1 MSQNGGSGV
10 GAPDYNDIFERLVSS
25 DEDGQINALEG
36 FVAYGF
42 YKVAKRE
49 WAMKIRETES
59 RGPNPEELKA
69 YIATWTDSRID
80 GLFDSAQETLAS
92 YAAEVIED
100 ETPAIKDAAL
110 QEKVAGALEE
120 FRKGSKI
127 TAGSAFLSFVMSM
140 LGAACWTVF
149 LFIIFLCFQAAGVD
163 IVNIAGSASKH
174 AG

>member
-1 MSQNGGSGV
+1 MSQNEGDGV
-10 GAPDYNDIFERLVSS
+10 GAPDYNDIFERLVET
-25 DEDGQINALEG
+25 DEDGEINALEG

-49 WAMKIRETES
+49 WAMQIRKTAN
-59 RGPNPEELKA
+59 RGPTPEELKA
-69 YIATWTDSRID
+69 YIATWTESRIS

-100 ETPAIKDAAL
+100 ETPAIKDGAL
-110 QEKVAGALEE
+110 QGEIGSALNE

-127 TAGSAFLSFVMSM
+127 TVGSAFVSFVMSM

-149 LFIIFLCFQAAGVD
+149 LFIIFICFQAAGVD
-163 IVNIAGSASKH
+163 ILNIAGSASKH

>member
-1 MSQNGGSGV
+1 MSQNEGAGV
-10 GAPDYNDIFERLVSS
+10 GAPDYNDIFERLVET
-25 DEDGQINALEG
+25 DEGGEINALEG

-49 WAMKIRETES
+49 WAMKIREDHK

-69 YIATWTDSRID
+69 YIAKWTDSRIS

-92 YAAEVIED
+92 YAGDVIED

-110 QEKVAGALEE
+110 QEKVAGALDE

-127 TAGSAFLSFVMSM
+127 TVGSAFVSFIMSM
-140 LGAACWTVF
+140 LGAACWTALLF
-149 LFIIFLCFQAAGVD
+149 LIFLCFQAAGVD
-163 IVNIAGSASKH
+163 VLNIAGSASKH